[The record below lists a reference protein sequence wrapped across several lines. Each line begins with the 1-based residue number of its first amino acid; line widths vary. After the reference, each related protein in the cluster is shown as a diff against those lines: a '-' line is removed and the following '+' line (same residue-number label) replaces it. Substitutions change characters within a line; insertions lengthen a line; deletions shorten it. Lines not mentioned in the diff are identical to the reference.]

1 MLKQSF
7 VYIKYYIVKI
17 LFKKINWLVYSQ
29 GCSRYQF
36 IYILFF
42 IYDLENFTEYLTVDE
57 EAHEFVAE
65 LKEPGKYKLS
75 VTTFSSSGSCETRN
89 SQSAKSLSFY
99 ISKYQRDYFALTEE
113 LEQWSWC
120 DEWCL
125 SINYSSNLRDP
136 ENSSRSWEAQIHV
149 IFDSRE
155 NICMFHSSKFTP
167 GFNLRIFFLLLR

>member
-1 MLKQSF
+1 M
-7 VYIKYYIVKI
+7 
-17 LFKKINWLVYSQ
+17 
-29 GCSRYQF
+29 
-36 IYILFF
+36 
-42 IYDLENFTEYLTVDE
+42 DE
-57 EAHEFVAE
+57 EAHEFVAD

-155 NICMFHSSKFTP
+155 NICMYHSSKFIP
-167 GFNLRIFFLLLR
+167 GFNMRIFFYYWENWTFVKLTFCTSGNKLSKDMDT